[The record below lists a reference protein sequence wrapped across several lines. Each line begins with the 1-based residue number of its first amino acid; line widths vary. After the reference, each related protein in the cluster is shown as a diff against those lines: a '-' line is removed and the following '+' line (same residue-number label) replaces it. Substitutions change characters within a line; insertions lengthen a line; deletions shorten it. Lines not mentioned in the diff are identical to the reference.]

1 MGVRGGQPS
10 RSVHCPLEVRGARPP
25 VHQPHPPPRPR
36 PRQWVLVPCL
46 PDTEGRAHTSWL
58 PSSRA
63 SHHPLLGPCVPGSLA
78 LLGQSLPQGTS
89 TSPDL
94 GPGPSWARA
103 GAGGSHH
110 SAPPVALHREV
121 WAEEQVSDGQEQ
133 GLSQG
138 PGVLIVVLS
147 LLGTWPPEAPQSW
160 LPRRGG
166 PSTWRGVE
174 DRVGPGRHP
183 GWRERGSRAGGGRG
197 GEKEPEVDP

>member
-1 MGVRGGQPS
+1 M
-10 RSVHCPLEVRGARPP
+10 
-25 VHQPHPPPRPR
+25 HQPHPPPRPR

-94 GPGPSWARA
+94 GPGPSWAGA

-147 LLGTWPPEAPQSW
+147 LLGTRPPEAPQSW

-166 PSTWRGVE
+166 PSTWG
-174 DRVGPGRHP
+174 
-183 GWRERGSRAGGGRG
+183 GWRTGSAQAATQGGGREEG
-197 GEKEPEVDP
+197 GGGKAGRRNRKWTPNHPQTSQGRRGQWGAGLGAVRRPPH